1 MARSSTPIA
10 MKTLILVASLAFGA
24 VAIAGGVQ
32 SYLHAGDASAQVSF
46 HTDGTRRNST
56 EYVEGQKH
64 GLSEQ
69 WHRNGTLEW
78 QGQYEHGLRAGEWRF
93 WSEAGELDSER
104 SGVYGAG
111 QRIAPLGS

>member
-46 HTDGTRRNST
+46 HADGTRRNST

-104 SGVYGAG
+104 SGVYEAG